1 MHDIVLM
8 IPVAESIDRG
18 NIRREPQRE
27 CARRLFA
34 RVTSVGER
42 EFYDAAQAGYD
53 LSMRAEVWTDEY
65 RNERML
71 EFEGEEYSV
80 IRSYR
85 NDKTRRTE
93 LYCERM
99 KGRG

>member
-1 MHDIVLM
+1 MHDIVHL
-8 IPVAESIDRG
+8 IPVAESIERG
-18 NIRREPQRE
+18 NIRREPLRDKGRKLY
-27 CARRLFA
+27 AK
-34 RVTSVGER
+34 VTSVGER

-53 LSMRAEVWTDEY
+53 LSLRAEVWTDEY

-93 LYCERM
+93 LYCERT